1 MKTIEEQSAFLKK
14 IMDMLENHFGRNCEI
29 LLHDYS
35 KGYDQSLVD
44 IRNGYITG
52 RAVGACGSNLG
63 LEVLRGT
70 TVNGDRYNYITH
82 TKSGKI
88 LRSSTTYIYNDENVI
103 IGAICLN
110 SDITES
116 VKFENYLRQINNYDF
131 NQEAENEIFA
141 TDVQQLLD
149 ELIKQ
154 ALRLCAKS
162 PELMTREDKMAF
174 IKYLDEKGV
183 FIITKSSERV
193 CEQLN
198 ISKYTFYHYLDLVRK
213 ESVPQEESVE

>member
-52 RAVGACGSNLG
+52 RSVGACGSNLG

-88 LRSSTTYIYNDENVI
+88 LRSSTAYIYNDENVI
-103 IGAICLN
+103 IGPSA
-110 SDITES
+110 
-116 VKFENYLRQINNYDF
+116 
-131 NQEAENEIFA
+131 
-141 TDVQQLLD
+141 
-149 ELIKQ
+149 
-154 ALRLCAKS
+154 
-162 PELMTREDKMAF
+162 
-174 IKYLDEKGV
+174 
-183 FIITKSSERV
+183 
-193 CEQLN
+193 
-198 ISKYTFYHYLDLVRK
+198 
-213 ESVPQEESVE
+213 